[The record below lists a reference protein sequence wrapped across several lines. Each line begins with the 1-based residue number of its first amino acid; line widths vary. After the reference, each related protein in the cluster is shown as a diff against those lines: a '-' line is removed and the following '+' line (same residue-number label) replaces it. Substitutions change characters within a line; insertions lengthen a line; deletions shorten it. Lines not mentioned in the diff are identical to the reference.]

1 MASHPFYVHPWRRP
15 LAQPTLRV
23 VGLEACP
30 SCLLSFECTLHA
42 WTPRCWALPASWA
55 FTCLVLGQFVS
66 SSANPMVALT
76 VLPAFAAPMIMFSGV
91 LYEKSTAP
99 AWLGWLHRVS
109 LVNYAFSALVT
120 EQIHTLPQA
129 MAQILQD
136 FVDLNRNGTGANVL
150 YMGVLILALQGLT
163 YLALSW
169 RVRHS
174 RSAA

>member
-1 MASHPFYVHPWRRP
+1 
-15 LAQPTLRV
+15 
-23 VGLEACP
+23 
-30 SCLLSFECTLHA
+30 
-42 WTPRCWALPASWA
+42 LPASWA